1 VGGAAATALPYPN
14 TVDYL
19 KAAVTKL
26 AGQSAPYA
34 TTNGETIW
42 GGWRQYGGWWPTME
56 APVFPNASPA
66 LPSGATVP
74 PASYEGNPEEFPF
87 LLHPYPSV
95 TMGNGRG
102 AASSWLQEAPDP
114 MTTASWETWV
124 QINPNTAT
132 EMGIVMDEVVKIISP
147 YGEIS
152 AIAYIYPAI
161 RPDVVAVPMGEGHI
175 EFGRFAK
182 NRGTNVT
189 AILAPLTTP
198 DGELA
203 WGATRVRIEKLGR
216 SHKLPR
222 IENNTG
228 VDAAN
233 EDGVFPG

>member
-1 VGGAAATALPYPN
+1 
-14 TVDYL
+14 
-19 KAAVTKL
+19 
-26 AGQSAPYA
+26 
-34 TTNGETIW
+34 
-42 GGWRQYGGWWPTME
+42 
-56 APVFPNASPA
+56 
-66 LPSGATVP
+66 
-74 PASYEGNPEEFPF
+74 
-87 LLHPYPSV
+87 
-95 TMGNGRG
+95 
-102 AASSWLQEAPDP
+102 
-114 MTTASWETWV
+114 
-124 QINPNTAT
+124 
-132 EMGIVMDEVVKIISP
+132 MDEVVKLNTP
-147 YGEIS
+147 YGSIS

>member
-1 VGGAAATALPYPN
+1 
-14 TVDYL
+14 
-19 KAAVTKL
+19 
-26 AGQSAPYA
+26 
-34 TTNGETIW
+34 
-42 GGWRQYGGWWPTME
+42 
-56 APVFPNASPA
+56 
-66 LPSGATVP
+66 
-74 PASYEGNPEEFPF
+74 
-87 LLHPYPSV
+87 
-95 TMGNGRG
+95 
-102 AASSWLQEAPDP
+102 
-114 MTTASWETWV
+114 MTTASWDTWV
-124 QINPNTAT
+124 QINPDTAN
-132 EMGIVMDEVVKIISP
+132 EMGIAMDDVVKLVSP

-189 AILAPLTTP
+189 AILAPVTTP

-216 SHKLPR
+216 TRTLPR
-222 IENNTG
+222 LENNVG

>member
-1 VGGAAATALPYPN
+1 
-14 TVDYL
+14 
-19 KAAVTKL
+19 
-26 AGQSAPYA
+26 
-34 TTNGETIW
+34 
-42 GGWRQYGGWWPTME
+42 
-56 APVFPNASPA
+56 
-66 LPSGATVP
+66 
-74 PASYEGNPEEFPF
+74 
-87 LLHPYPSV
+87 
-95 TMGNGRG
+95 
-102 AASSWLQEAPDP
+102 
-114 MTTASWETWV
+114 
-124 QINPNTAT
+124 
-132 EMGIVMDEVVKIISP
+132 MDEVVKVISP

-152 AIAYIYPAI
+152 AIAYVYPAI

-189 AILAPLTTP
+189 AILAPVTTP

-216 SHKLPR
+216 SRTLPR

>member
-1 VGGAAATALPYPN
+1 MTVGPATY
-14 TVDYL
+14 D
-19 KAAVTKL
+19 
-26 AGQSAPYA
+26 
-34 TTNGETIW
+34 
-42 GGWRQYGGWWPTME
+42 
-56 APVFPNASPA
+56 
-66 LPSGATVP
+66 
-74 PASYEGNPEEFPF
+74 GNPEQFP
-87 LLHPYPSV
+87 LLLYPYPSV

-132 EMGIVMDEVVKIISP
+132 AMGIAMDDVVKVVSP

-182 NRGTNVT
+182 NHGANVT
-189 AILAPLTTP
+189 AILAPVTTP

-216 SHKLPR
+216 SRKLPR

-233 EDGVFPG
+233 QDQVFPG